1 MVSGEFIRDITYS
14 FLNYIELTAGTGAH
28 PLVFCVGGYM
38 ANEKNLKPFT
48 SDQSREEAVKN
59 GRKGGIR
66 SGEVKRENK
75 LIKDRILER
84 MGESD
89 WDVMIDN
96 LIARAQEDTK
106 SFETLRDTLG
116 QKPKESVSI
125 DAPTEIIVTRKRR
138 DEH

>member
-1 MVSGEFIRDITYS
+1 MAKEDIVKYQ
-14 FLNYIELTAGTGAH
+14 
-28 PLVFCVGGYM
+28 
-38 ANEKNLKPFT
+38 FT
-48 SDQSREEAVKN
+48 SDQSRTIAAQN

-96 LIARAQEDTK
+96 LIARAQEDTR
-106 SFETLRDTLG
+106 SFETLRDTIG
-116 QKPKESVSI
+116 QKPK
-125 DAPTEIIVTRKRR
+125 DALEVEGSGIEIRIHNV
-138 DEH
+138 E

>member
-1 MVSGEFIRDITYS
+1 
-14 FLNYIELTAGTGAH
+14 
-28 PLVFCVGGYM
+28 M
-38 ANEKNLKPFT
+38 ANEQNLKPFT

-66 SGEVKRENK
+66 SGEVRRENK

-84 MGESD
+84 MGEAD

-106 SFETLRDTLG
+106 SFETLRDTIG
-116 QKPKESVSI
+116 QKPKDTLAVEN
-125 DAPTEIIVTRKRR
+125 EHIVIRLNH
-138 DEH
+138 DD

>member
-1 MVSGEFIRDITYS
+1 
-14 FLNYIELTAGTGAH
+14 
-28 PLVFCVGGYM
+28 M
-38 ANEKNLKPFT
+38 ANEKNLVSLAT
-48 SDQSREEAVKN
+48 RSQRERSEIA
-59 GRKGGIR
+59 RKGQEA
-66 SGEVKRENK
+66 STKAKKENK

-125 DAPTEIIVTRKRR
+125 DAPTEIVVTRKRR
-138 DEH
+138 DED

>member
-1 MVSGEFIRDITYS
+1 
-14 FLNYIELTAGTGAH
+14 
-28 PLVFCVGGYM
+28 M
-38 ANEKNLKPFT
+38 ANEQNLQPVRTK
-48 SDQSREEAVKN
+48 EEARER
-59 GRKGGIR
+59 GRNGGIA
-66 SGEVKRENK
+66 SGKARKENK

-84 MGESD
+84 MGEAD

-125 DAPTEIIVTRKRR
+125 DAPTEIVVTRKRR
-138 DEH
+138 NENRDL